1 MSLFTFLVLE
11 IVTAD
16 LCVTGLS
23 EDLWGFS
30 DIVEFSQSILKHD
43 TSEHILCQSQAFRPP
58 LFFGGGHSSG
68 IWKFPSQGSNLS
80 HSCVNPESLT
90 HCPTVGTPPRPSLI
104 GVIKGKGDDLH
115 VLRISTPKI

>member
-58 LFFGGGHSSG
+58 LFLGGALQWHME
-68 IWKFPSQGSNLS
+68 
-80 HSCVNPESLT
+80 V
-90 HCPTVGTPPRPSLI
+90 
-104 GVIKGKGDDLH
+104 
-115 VLRISTPKI
+115 PKPGLKSEPQLCQS

>member
-1 MSLFTFLVLE
+1 MGWNGMDRWLNEKLKQEMSLFTFLVLE

-58 LFFGGGHSSG
+58 LFWGGGTPVAYGSSQARAQ
-68 IWKFPSQGSNLS
+68 IWATAVSILS
-80 HSCVNPESLT
+80 P
-90 HCPTVGTPPRPSLI
+90 
-104 GVIKGKGDDLH
+104 
-115 VLRISTPKI
+115 